1 MRYVFIALMLALVG
15 CSNGSGPTTQE
26 VPPPEMPSWL
36 IGTFEADQAFDINKP
51 GTTCIVTITY
61 TNDTVLIQTTIPKL
75 DKVFDGKYTLIPYT
89 YGAAIDC
96 KVALLPT
103 KDNIYYTDTLGVF
116 HYYDDGSEILI
127 LRDIKEKWHQLYI
140 DI

>member
-103 KDNIYYTDTLGVF
+103 KDNKNFVDTLGIW
-116 HYYDDGSEILI
+116 HYWNDETEYLI
-127 LRDIKEKWHQLYI
+127 LRAVDDKGWQLYL